1 MSAFPTRSKAAFLS
15 EAILRYR
22 NYDIFLF
29 IEDEKMREVYK
40 KLVKRL
46 VQDKLKYVKVFSLNS
61 KQSVLEGFN
70 KWRKNHPSHD
80 KCFFIVDKDFDH
92 FRGIEIPNHPNLIEL
107 EKFTLENYLV
117 TKEGALAL
125 LKLKVF
131 DKEDDELE
139 ALLDWETWIS
149 DMYQGFKE
157 LFIVYAIAF
166 KFTLEQNTSISPG
179 RYFENG
185 AYKIKQEEIKKYI
198 QKIKEI
204 CYKKNINYEDE
215 FSKIYNFYD
224 VDGVYNY
231 SGLIKGKYLAFGL
244 FKYLHMKIIRK
255 KLDEELSYYTMAD
268 NIDLEPL
275 NFMKKK
281 LLKELS
287 QELVSSYI
295 SK

>member
-1 MSAFPTRSKAAFLS
+1 M
-15 EAILRYR
+15 LRHR
-22 NYDIFLF
+22 EYDIFLF
-29 IEDEKMREVYK
+29 IEDEKMRPVYNK
-40 KLVKRL
+40 IVERL
-46 VQDKLKYVKVFSLNS
+46 VNGKLKIGKVYSLRSKKNVLEMFGKWKAEKSSLN
-61 KQSVLEGFN
+61 
-70 KWRKNHPSHD
+70 

-92 FRGIEIPNHPNLIEL
+92 FRHIEIPNHPNLIEL

-117 TKEGALAL
+117 TKEGALSL

-131 DKEDDELE
+131 DKEDYELE
-139 ALLDWETWIS
+139 SLLDWETWIS
-149 DMYQGFKE
+149 YMYQSFKE

-185 AYKIKQEEIKKYI
+185 TYKIKQEEIKKYI

-215 FSKIYNFYD
+215 FSKIDDFYD

-281 LLKELS
+281 LLKESS
-287 QELVSSYI
+287 QELVRSYI